1 MSSRFIKQTAII
13 SGGADGLGKGIAWQ
27 IAEEGGNVVL
37 MDYNPKK
44 LDATVA
50 AFKAEGYPV
59 LGLLADVSQ
68 EADVKRVY
76 EQAEATFGQIHVMVN
91 CAGIVGPTSTKITDY
106 STEDFDRLYQ
116 INQKGTFLMTKYAI
130 FAMEKHGYGRILLL
144 ASMAGKE
151 GNPGMIGYSAS
162 KGAVISIIK
171 AIGKEYATSG
181 IAING
186 LAPAV
191 IKTAMNADTDP
202 KQLEYMVAK
211 IPMGRLGEIEEVA
224 KISAWIVSPEC
235 TFTTGFLFDISGGRA
250 TY

>member
-1 MSSRFIKQTAII
+1 MARFTNQVAFI
-13 SGGADGLGKGIAWQ
+13 SGGADGLGKGIAAL
-27 IAEEGGNVVL
+27 IASEGGKVVL
-37 MDYNPKK
+37 LDSNPSK
-44 LDATVA
+44 LEQTESE
-50 AFKAEGYPV
+50 FKSAGYEV
-59 LGLLADVSQ
+59 LTIIADVTS
-68 EADVKRVY
+68 EDSIISAY
-76 EQAEATFGQIHVMVN
+76 EEVGKKYGQIHMMVN

-116 INQKGTFLMTKYAI
+116 VNQRGTFLMTKYAVK
-130 FAMEKHGYGRILLL
+130 AMEPFGYGRILLI

-162 KGAVISIIK
+162 KAAVIGIVKS
-171 AIGKEYATSG
+171 IGKEYATAG
-181 IAING
+181 ITING

-224 KISAWIVSPEC
+224 KISAWIVSEEC